1 MSFAKPQSFESK
13 FQDKVLGAVII
24 IASGLI
30 LYALYLSQ
38 LVNTQ
43 TKDDFKLK
51 AHLTQTYGIEVNSS
65 VSLSG
70 VLIGYVSDL
79 TLTNNAQVEITLN
92 LDSDYQKFY
101 REGSY
106 LKIDSQLGLSTV
118 LSGSNLIFVTAQQS
132 TKTLSPNSK
141 ISIEEPKSV
150 NDLLEEWKVEEIAN
164 KAISV
169 VDSLEKVTAKISQN
183 QNSIEQIILNVE
195 TLSENLIISS
205 QLIPEMIE
213 NTKAP
218 LTNLSAAGLTISDT
232 LNQIQ
237 PKLNMSLTEVSLLTK
252 ELRQTNADLQ
262 PAIIELPSLI
272 YNIEDTLNSS
282 QKLMHTL
289 DNHWLIR
296 GEPQK
301 NSRVEFPIPV
311 FDDTLYINQA
321 PPNN

>member
-24 IASGLI
+24 IAAGLI

-195 TLSENLIISS
+195 TLSDNLIISS

-213 NTKAP
+213 NTKEP

-237 PKLNMSLTEVSLLTK
+237 PKLNTSLTEISLLTK
-252 ELRQTNADLQ
+252 ELRQTNTNLQ
-262 PAIIELPSLI
+262 PAIMELPSLI
-272 YNIEDTLNSS
+272 YNIEDTLSSS

-296 GEPQK
+296 DESQK
-301 NSRVEFPIPV
+301 NSRVEFPIPA